1 MTATLRRPWPLAAA
15 LLLALLLAPSRPA
28 AAAEHARLL
37 SDYSHRAWTAAQG
50 APAQIQAITQTR
62 DGWLWLSTPTG
73 LYRFDG
79 LNFERRDQVGGRAL
93 LSSIVLPL
101 YTAPDGAMWVGYRF
115 GGASV
120 FKDGQ
125 VRHYGAADGFPP
137 GATYSF
143 CRAPDG
149 VMWVT
154 TANGLAWLNGDRWVR
169 VTPDSGFDPGRKTVW
184 QVLFDRA
191 GTQWVSSERAIY
203 YRRQGERRYR
213 IASPANL
220 RLASLAAA
228 PDGSVWA
235 SNGSDAHYKLS
246 PSAPAG
252 GRPVR
257 PDLPGSGMWFDRAG
271 TMWLLSENRVE
282 RMLPDVF
289 PDPRQR
295 VTQEQGLSG
304 MNPQTFFEDREGN
317 VWIGTV
323 NGLDQFRRNRVTPLP
338 SKLDLVTPSLRAD
351 SDDKVRVGSSGAGSW
366 LMDASG
372 RRYASAPHFFTSSAT
387 ARDGRAAL
395 GTDQGIWLPGPG
407 GAMIASPPQAL
418 KDAMTVHSLAQD
430 GGGDWWASYLNLGI
444 YRRHDGNWRKFSD
457 PRLPAARVLSML
469 ADRRGRV
476 WIGYQGNRI
485 AVVEH
490 GDVSVLG
497 AAQGLALGN
506 VLSLFE
512 RNGHLWVA
520 GELGAAL
527 HDGRRF
533 VPLRAADGHALRG
546 ISGVVET
553 AGGELWLHGHDG
565 AFRIPAAQLRR
576 FLRDGAAVDYEL
588 LGVDD
593 GLTGAVQPTG
603 PFPSMVEASDGR
615 LWLSSHSGVMLI
627 APDQISRDATPPPV
641 EIRAVESNGKAYPPD
656 APLTLPQGANN
667 LHVVFSALGLS
678 MPGRLAFRYRLDGV
692 DHDWQGAGGRR
703 EAFYTNLG
711 PGQYR
716 FRVIAANKDGVW
728 NTEGAALAVTIPP
741 TFAQSLWFKLI
752 GVLALAAALALAWR
766 WRLAQMAGLI
776 EARHIERLSER
787 ERIARALHDTFLQEA
802 QGTILMMQLAL
813 EQMPPALPARAA
825 MERGIGYIEQAL
837 IEGRDEVRGLR
848 SPLRDDETLGQSLE
862 RFGLRLA
869 AGLSASFRLEQKGA
883 PYVLPVITTDEVFA
897 IGREA
902 ICNAFRHA
910 QATAIVV
917 QLEYA
922 PARLTL
928 LVRDNGRGIA
938 ADTLA
943 QGGRS
948 GHWGLVGMR
957 ERAARIGA
965 ALEIGNDEQGGA
977 FMRLTLPSMYGS
989 A

>member
-1 MTATLRRPWPLAAA
+1 MTLTLRSRWLLAGA
-15 LLLALLLAPSRPA
+15 LLLALWRPA

-79 LNFERRDQVGGRAL
+79 LSFERRDQVGGHKL
-93 LSSIVLPL
+93 LSTIVLPL
-101 YTAPDGAMWVGYRF
+101 YTAPDGALWVGYRF

-125 VRHYGAADGFPP
+125 VRHYSAADGFPP

-143 CRAPDG
+143 GRAPDG
-149 VMWVT
+149 TMWVT
-154 TANGLAWLNGDRWVR
+154 TSNGLAWLNGGRWVR
-169 VTPDSGFDPGRKTVW
+169 IGADSGFDPGAKSVW
-184 QVLFDRA
+184 GVLFDRA
-191 GTQWVSSERAIY
+191 GTQWVSSDRAIY
-203 YRRQGERRYR
+203 YRRQGESRYHV
-213 IASPANL
+213 ASPANI
-220 RLASLAAA
+220 RLSSLAAA
-228 PDGSVWA
+228 PDGTVWA
-235 SNGSDAHYKLS
+235 SNGSDANYKLS
-246 PSAPAG
+246 QSAPAG
-252 GRPVR
+252 GPPPR

-271 TMWLLSENRVE
+271 TMWLLSEDRVE

-304 MNPQTFFEDREGN
+304 MNPQTFFEDRDGTI
-317 VWIGTV
+317 WIGTV

-338 SKLDLVTPSLRAD
+338 SHLEVATPALWPDRD
-351 SDDKVRVGSSGAGSW
+351 GKVRISSYSGDSW
-366 LMDASG
+366 LMDAGG
-372 RRYASAPHFFTSSAT
+372 RRYEHSPLAFRSAT
-387 ARDGRAAL
+387 ATTDGRPAL
-395 GTDQGIWLPGPG
+395 GTAAGIWLPGPNG
-407 GAMIASPPQAL
+407 GAMIASPPEAL
-418 KDAMTVHSLAQD
+418 KDAMPARALAQD
-430 GGGDWWASYLNLGI
+430 RSGDWWASYVNLGI
-444 YRRHDGNWRKFSD
+444 YRRHDGTWRRLDDS
-457 PRLPAARVLSML
+457 RLPAARALIML
-469 ADRRGRV
+469 GDHSGRV

-485 AVVEH
+485 AVVGGA
-490 GDVSVLG
+490 GDGVRVLG
-497 AAQGLALGN
+497 AAQGLNIGN
-506 VLSLFE
+506 VLSLYE

-527 HDGRRF
+527 YDGQRF
-533 VPLRAADGHALRG
+533 VPLRLADGHELRG
-546 ISGVVET
+546 ISGLVET
-553 AGGELWLHGHDG
+553 AAGELWLHGHDG
-565 AFRIPAAQLRR
+565 AFRIPAAQLAS
-576 FLRDGAAVDYEL
+576 FLHNGAAVDYEL
-588 LGVDD
+588 LGIAD

-603 PFPSMVEASDGR
+603 PFPSMIEASDGK
-615 LWLSSHSGVMLI
+615 LWLSSHSGAVLI
-627 APDQISRDATPPPV
+627 TPNQISRDATPPPV
-641 EIRAVESNGKAYPPD
+641 ELRAVESNGKSYPVG

-667 LHVVFSALGLS
+667 LHLTFSALGLA
-678 MPGRLAFRYRLDGV
+678 MPGRIAFRYRLEGLDR
-692 DHDWQGAGGRR
+692 DWQAAGGRR

-716 FRVIAANKDGVW
+716 FQVIAANKDGVW
-728 NTEGAALAVTIPP
+728 NNDGATLEVTIPP
-741 TFAQSLWFKLI
+741 TFLQSLWFKLLCA
-752 GVLALAAALALAWR
+752 LALAAVLVLAWR
-766 WRLAQMAGLI
+766 WRLAQMARLI
-776 EARHIERLSER
+776 EARHVERLGER

-802 QGTILMMQLAL
+802 QGTILMMQLAM
-813 EQMPPALPARAA
+813 EQVPPALPARAA

-862 RFGLRLA
+862 RFGQRLA

-883 PYVLPVITTDEVFA
+883 PYALPVIAADEVFS

-910 QATAIVV
+910 QASEIVV
-917 QLEYA
+917 ELDYGA
-922 PARLTL
+922 KRLTL
-928 LVRDNGRGIA
+928 LVRDNGKGIA

-965 ALEIGNDEQGGA
+965 MMEVGNQDEGGA
-977 FMRLTLPSMYGS
+977 FMRLTLPAMY
-989 A
+989 ANA

>member
-1 MTATLRRPWPLAAA
+1 MTLTLRSRWLLAGA
-15 LLLALLLAPSRPA
+15 LLLALWRPA

-79 LNFERRDQVGGRAL
+79 LTFERRDQVGGHKL
-93 LSSIVLPL
+93 LSTIVLPL
-101 YTAPDGAMWVGYRF
+101 YTAPDGALWVGYRF

-137 GATYSF
+137 GATYCF
-143 CRAPDG
+143 RRAPDG
-149 VMWVT
+149 VMWVA
-154 TANGLAWLNGDRWVR
+154 TANGLAWLNGGRWVR
-169 VTPDSGFDPGRKTVW
+169 VGADSGFDPGPKAVW
-184 QVLFDRA
+184 HVLFDRA
-191 GTQWVSSERAIY
+191 GTQWVSSAQAVY
-203 YRRQGERRYR
+203 YRRQGERRYDV
-213 IASPANL
+213 ASPANV
-220 RLASLAAA
+220 RVASLAAA
-228 PDGSVWA
+228 PDGTVWA
-235 SNGSDAHYKLS
+235 SNGNDAHYKMS
-246 PSAPAG
+246 QAAPAAG
-252 GRPVR
+252 PPPRPE
-257 PDLPGSGMWFDRAG
+257 LPGSGMWFDRAG
-271 TMWLLSENRVE
+271 TMWLLSEDRVE

-304 MNPQTFFEDREGN
+304 MNPQTFFEDRDGTI
-317 VWIGTV
+317 WIGTI

-338 SKLDLVTPSLRAD
+338 SRLEMATPALYAERD
-351 SDDKVRVGSSGAGSW
+351 GKVRASNDNADAW
-366 LMDASG
+366 LLDADG
-372 RRYASAPHFFTSSAT
+372 RQYEHTAHAYATAAT
-387 ARDGRAAL
+387 ARDGRPAY
-395 GTDQGIWLPGPG
+395 GTDHGIWLPGPRG
-407 GAMIASPPQAL
+407 GQLIAAPPAALRDALAMRA
-418 KDAMTVHSLAQD
+418 LAQD
-430 GGGDWWASYLNLGI
+430 GGGDWWASYVNLGL
-444 YRRHDGNWRKFSD
+444 YRLHDGNWRPVSD
-457 PRLPAARVLSML
+457 ARLPAARVLTMR
-469 ADRRGRV
+469 ADQRGRV
-476 WIGYQGNRI
+476 WIGYVGNRI
-485 AVVEH
+485 ALID
-490 GDVSVLG
+490 GADVRVLG
-497 AAQGLALGN
+497 TAQGLAIGN
-506 VLSLFE
+506 VQSLFE

-527 HDGRRF
+527 YDGQRF
-533 VPLRAADGHALRG
+533 VPLRLADGHALRG
-546 ISGVVET
+546 ISGLVET

-565 AFRIPAAQLRR
+565 AFRIPAAQLAG
-576 FLRDGAAVDYEL
+576 FLRSGAAAGYEL

-603 PFPSMVEASDGR
+603 PFPSMVEASDGK
-615 LWLSSHSGVMLI
+615 LWLSSHSGAVLI
-627 APDQISRDATPPPV
+627 APGQIPRDATPPPV
-641 EIRAVESNGKAYPPD
+641 ELRAMESNGQAYPVD

-667 LHVVFSALGLS
+667 LHLSFSALGLA
-678 MPGRLAFRYRLDGV
+678 MPARIAFRYRLQGLDR
-692 DHDWQGAGGRR
+692 DWQAAGGRR

-716 FRVIAANKDGVW
+716 FQVIAANKDGVW
-728 NTEGAALAVTIPP
+728 NNEGATLDVTIPP
-741 TFAQSLWFKLI
+741 TFVQSLWFKLLCA
-752 GVLALAAALALAWR
+752 LALAAALGLAWR
-766 WRLAQMAGLI
+766 WRLAQMARLI
-776 EARHIERLSER
+776 EARHVERLGER

-802 QGTILMMQLAL
+802 QGTILMMQLAM
-813 EQMPPALPARAA
+813 EQVPPALPARAA

-862 RFGLRLA
+862 RFGQRLA

-883 PYVLPVITTDEVFA
+883 PYALPVITGDEVFS

-910 QATAIVV
+910 QASEIVV
-917 QLEYA
+917 ELDYGVK
-922 PARLTL
+922 RLTL
-928 LVRDNGRGIA
+928 LVRDNGKGIA

-965 ALEIGNDEQGGA
+965 VLEMGNQDQGGA
-977 FMRLTLPSMYGS
+977 FLRLTVPAMYAS